1 MPFAFHLFL
10 MTSGPSDR
18 GFDMSGP
25 QKMDNEVTRL
35 KVHIKL
41 HNNEKAAISL
51 VFAICPLSVTI
62 W

>member
-1 MPFAFHLFL
+1 